1 MASKE
6 LFVWWL
12 RLCNIFNIQQDKK
25 IIYITAVNKSQ
36 IKEVLSAGLWLVF
49 SLAPHENVSC
59 QRMSLQCW
67 CFHSLHGI
75 HTRPH
80 IGNCPTVRRESHLSQ
95 CIAPS
100 FSPPSVFWVLFP
112 SVPVLLAPLSL
123 STSLISPSVLQSI
136 SLSHKIWR
144 SYLNNNALL
153 PSCLL
158 WLIASQWFCA
168 AGKVLPHSPTH
179 TLMLSSYWVSQDPT
193 GYSRW

>member
-1 MASKE
+1 MLVLGPPAIELNRRRRLGKARCTCRCPKTSFISFRMMASKE
-6 LFVWWL
+6 LFVWCL

-100 FSPPSVFWVLFP
+100 FSPPSVF
-112 SVPVLLAPLSL
+112 
-123 STSLISPSVLQSI
+123 
-136 SLSHKIWR
+136 
-144 SYLNNNALL
+144 
-153 PSCLL
+153 
-158 WLIASQWFCA
+158 
-168 AGKVLPHSPTH
+168 
-179 TLMLSSYWVSQDPT
+179 
-193 GYSRW
+193 